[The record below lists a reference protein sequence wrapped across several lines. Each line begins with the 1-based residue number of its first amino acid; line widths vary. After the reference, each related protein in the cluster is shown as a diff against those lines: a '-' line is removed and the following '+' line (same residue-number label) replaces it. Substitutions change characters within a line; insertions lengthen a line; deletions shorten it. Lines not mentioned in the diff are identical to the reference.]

1 VSTFQSFEDIE
12 AWQKAR
18 SLTRLIYAAA
28 RTGAIRRDFFLADQ
42 LKRASISTMSNIA
55 EGFERGGRDEF
66 LHFLS
71 IARASAAECQSHLY
85 VAHDAGYLS
94 DEVFQEM
101 AALAADCRR
110 LLSSL
115 MNYLRNTTMRGVKYK
130 RA

>member
-1 VSTFQSFEDIE
+1 MSTFQNFEDIE

-18 SLTRLIYAAA
+18 SLTRLIYASV
-28 RTGAIRRDFFLADQ
+28 RGGPLGKDYFLADQ
-42 LKRASISTMSNIA
+42 LKRAAVSTMSNIA

-85 VAHDAGYLS
+85 VAHDAGFLP
-94 DEVFQEM
+94 DDAFQQM
-101 AALAADCRR
+101 AALASECRR
-110 LLSSL
+110 LLSGL
-115 MNYLRNTTMRGVKYK
+115 MNYLRSTTMRGVKYK